1 MNFLIENI
9 YIIWFIVA
17 FIFIVGELFLPGFVV
32 FFFGVAALIVAFE
45 TMIFEIN
52 PSFQIIQ
59 FIVFSGILLFIF
71 HKFFRKE
78 QKQLS
83 SFDAETKNQL
93 VKVIQDILPP
103 QYGKVIFRG
112 SEWSAESHQKILA
125 GEMAEI
131 VSHESIRLVVRK
143 KKNFD

>member
-9 YIIWFIVA
+9 YILWFIVA

-32 FFFGVAALIVAFE
+32 FFFGVAALIIAFE

-52 PSFQIIQ
+52 PSLQIIQ
-59 FIVFSGILLFIF
+59 FIIFSGFLLFVF

-78 QKQLS
+78 QKQKS
-83 SFDAETKNQL
+83 SFDAETENQL
-93 VKVIQDILPP
+93 VKVTQDILPP
-103 QYGKVIFRG
+103 QYGKVIFKG
-112 SEWSAESHQKILA
+112 SEWSAESQQKIFA

-131 VSHESIRLVVRK
+131 VSHESIRLVVKK
-143 KKNFD
+143 KKNID